1 MTYRNDAPILGE
13 GQTTAAGI
21 QAWFVS
27 LGPSYAP
34 RYAPDGQYKAPPA
47 DLGAAIIAECRRYP
61 QYIVNWDLVA
71 GQILHETAAWQSRY
85 ARERNNPG
93 GIGAVN
99 HDPDQAIWFPSVAAG
114 VRAHVAHLLTYAVGD
129 GPWTADTP
137 RYAAVKAR
145 GWVGIAPRWIDLN
158 GKWADPGTTYG
169 QDIVNLGNRL
179 LAFADAHKEESP
191 MTAQIPGFRWE
202 PADEHHYQRGR
213 TARIRGGAQHYT
225 AGTTSLR
232 WLTVS
237 SNPPVS
243 ATFLVKHNPTM
254 DDRGWQLVR
263 IEDTA
268 WTTAFANPYTVSIE
282 YEHTGTGT
290 IPDVAY
296 EVLAQTWIDIA
307 DYVRRHNLGDIPLN
321 RNGIR
326 GHKEWVNN
334 PALTCPDGIDIDR
347 IVREIEKRLTV
358 QPPEDALF
366 LPGNPFG
373 NVPVVLGFKGLFL
386 DTGKAKFP
394 EDPIAG
400 GLSLWGY
407 PERPEEPTSY
417 GSRQIFERAVF
428 RYERGKNRPW
438 DLVIQLRRETDD
450 AA

>member
-1 MTYRNDAPILGE
+1 MA
-13 GQTTAAGI
+13 
-21 QAWFVS
+21 
-27 LGPSYAP
+27 
-34 RYAPDGQYKAPPA
+34 
-47 DLGAAIIAECRRYP
+47 
-61 QYIVNWDLVA
+61 
-71 GQILHETAAWQSRY
+71 
-85 ARERNNPG
+85 
-93 GIGAVN
+93 
-99 HDPDQAIWFPSVAAG
+99 
-114 VRAHVAHLLTYAVGD
+114 
-129 GPWTADTP
+129 
-137 RYAAVKAR
+137 
-145 GWVGIAPRWIDLN
+145 
-158 GKWADPGTTYG
+158 
-169 QDIVNLGNRL
+169 
-179 LAFADAHKEESP
+179 
-191 MTAQIPGFRWE
+191 AQIPGFRWE
-202 PADEHHYQRGR
+202 PADENHYQRGR

-225 AGTTSLR
+225 AGTNSLR

-307 DYVRRHNLGDIPLN
+307 DYVRRHNLGDIPLD

-334 PALTCPDGIDIDR
+334 PTLTCPDGIDIDR
-347 IVREIEKRLTV
+347 IVREIEKRLNV
-358 QPPEDALF
+358 QPPEDALL

-373 NVPVVLGFKGLFL
+373 DVPVVLGFKALFL
-386 DTGKAKFP
+386 ETGKAKYP
-394 EDPIAG
+394 DDPIAG

-407 PERPEEPTSY
+407 PERPEEATSY
-417 GSRQIFERAVF
+417 GSRQVFERAVF
-428 RYERGKNRPW
+428 KWHRGANRPW
-438 DLVIQLRRETDD
+438 DVVIAHRGERLED